1 MIPTVIRALSI
12 SVLGALAFGFPAS
25 PLQAQDGWLGAR
37 SERYTMA
44 GSADARDLQLTAARL
59 EGFRTAVLRMFQGA
73 RYRSLPPTTV
83 LVLDDER
90 ELRGLGLGDDL
101 DGFFFPSE
109 SDNFILLTPETRRNQ
124 PFVPIFHHYFHAIAA
139 ENLPNAPLW
148 LVEGL
153 AEYYSTFEWSE
164 DRTQILIGRPINS
177 HIRLVRDED
186 DRLSLEELFAV
197 RRDSD
202 LYDED
207 DRNRIFYAQ
216 SWALVHFLM
225 TREQGQGER
234 DTGRFVQLMASGS
247 SFEEAVD
254 DAFRVNFRSLLAE
267 FENHLDQRGTYPYLT
282 MPLAGGTG
290 GSATVGQE
298 GLSRPRVQ
306 TYLGDV
312 LVRAGRTDA
321 AEAYFQRAIAEDEN
335 LADAYDS
342 LGALRLQ
349 QERFAEAREYLE
361 RAVRSVEATHLSHL
375 YYAQSF
381 LRENPNLSG
390 DLLSKARVELRE
402 AIRLGPSFPEA
413 YHELALTYLDR
424 REELQEAIQL
434 LDAALNLRPG
444 NQDYLITL
452 SRVLIAQGTYDSAR
466 TVLLPLLDV
475 TRDPAVRQEAES
487 ILASIAGRREG
498 RGLTGEGFNEITS
511 TPVEAT
517 TMAPSIET
525 SPPAAAPGPV
535 GIADDRVQLSR
546 IISGEQLRGWLSLI
560 DCRDG
565 LTLTILTED
574 DSFSFHT
581 RAPDRVEFAT
591 STDAVGTELSC
602 GPVDPP
608 MPVVVTYREAPEGS
622 EFLGVP
628 IKIEFVDG
636 PLGKSGQWP
645 VDRK

>member
-1 MIPTVIRALSI
+1 MKSRAIRALSI
-12 SVLGALAFGFPAS
+12 SVAGALALGFPAS
-25 PLQAQDGWLGAR
+25 PFQAQDGWLGAR
-37 SERYTMA
+37 SDRYTMA

-59 EGFRTAVLRMFQGA
+59 EGFRTAVLRMFRGA

-90 ELRGLGLGDDL
+90 ELRGLELGADL
-101 DGFFFPSE
+101 DGFFFSSE
-109 SDNFILLTPETRRNQ
+109 SDNFILLTPETRRNR
-124 PFVPIFHHYFHAIAA
+124 PFVPIFHDYLHAIAA

-164 DRTQILIGRPINS
+164 DHTQILIGRPINS

-197 RRDSD
+197 TRDSD
-202 LYDED
+202 LYDEG

-225 TREQGQGER
+225 TREQGQGEP

-247 SFEEAVD
+247 SFEDAVD
-254 DAFRVNFRSLLAE
+254 EAFRVNFRSLLAE

-282 MPLAGGTG
+282 MPLEGGTG
-290 GSATVGQE
+290 ESATVGQE
-298 GLSRPRVQ
+298 GLSRPRAQ

-312 LVRAGRTDA
+312 LVRAGRPDA

-335 LADAYDS
+335 LADAHDS
-342 LGALRLQ
+342 LGALRLRQ
-349 QERFAEAREYLE
+349 GRFAEAREYLE
-361 RAVRSVEATHLSHL
+361 RAARSVEATHLSHL

-381 LRENPNLSG
+381 LRENPDLSR
-390 DLLSKARVELRE
+390 DLLSKARGELRE
-402 AIRLGPSFPEA
+402 AIRLGPNFPEA

-424 REELQEAIQL
+424 SEELQEAIQL

-444 NQDYLITL
+444 NQDYAITL

-466 TVLLPLLDV
+466 TVLLPLLDE

-525 SPPAAAPGPV
+525 SPPAAAPAPV
-535 GIADDRVQLSR
+535 GVADDRVQLRR
-546 IISGEQLRGWLSLI
+546 IVSGEQLRGWLSLI

-581 RAPDRVEFAT
+581 RAPERVEFAT
-591 STDAVGTELSC
+591 STSAVGTELSC

-608 MPVVVTYREAPEGS
+608 MSVVVTYREAPEGS

-628 IKIEFVDG
+628 IKVEFVEG
-636 PLGKSGQWP
+636 PPGS
-645 VDRK
+645 DE